1 MRMIFKK
8 NGELILQVEKKS
20 KLKVKKEARMKIKL
34 SSKREL
40 HGYLNIGPD
49 AFINWFYFRLNTN
62 KSIRKFGFTIELD
75 LLKLI
80 NLSIFTIDKDE
91 PNLFI

>member
-1 MRMIFKK
+1 MRLVFKR
-8 NGELILQVEKKS
+8 NGQVVLETEKR
-20 KLKVKKEARMKIKL
+20 KLKIKKQARMKIKL

-49 AFINWFYFRLNTN
+49 SFINWFYFRFNTN

-80 NLSIFTIDKDE
+80 NISIFTIDKDE

>member
-1 MRMIFKK
+1 
-8 NGELILQVEKKS
+8 
-20 KLKVKKEARMKIKL
+20 MKIKL
-34 SSKREL
+34 TTKREL
-40 HGYLNIGPD
+40 HCYINLGPD
-49 AFINWFYFRLNTN
+49 AFINWFYFRFNTN

-80 NLSIFTIDKDE
+80 NISIFTIDNDN

>member
-1 MRMIFKK
+1 
-8 NGELILQVEKKS
+8 
-20 KLKVKKEARMKIKL
+20 MKIKL

-40 HGYLNIGPD
+40 HGCLNIGPD

-80 NLSIFTIDKDE
+80 NICIFTIDKDE